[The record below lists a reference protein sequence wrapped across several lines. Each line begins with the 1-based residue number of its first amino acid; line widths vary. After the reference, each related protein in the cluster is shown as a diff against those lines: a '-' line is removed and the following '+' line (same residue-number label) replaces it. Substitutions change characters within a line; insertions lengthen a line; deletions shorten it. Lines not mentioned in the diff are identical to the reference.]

1 MILYTIRRY
10 SRAAGPVS
18 EALVR
23 GFACAT
29 RAPVTLKRNTMRT
42 SIWSAIFAILPFVWP
57 CAGASQQQ
65 PAQQQEK
72 KVETAAPP
80 QSPRITIPSSP
91 QPADPAAKPADPA
104 KLAAPPPE
112 KGKVAGVIPLDDKA
126 YIIGAE
132 DVIRI
137 EVWGDPRL
145 SGDFLVRPDGKISMN
160 LIGDVMAS
168 GKTPEDLSVEVGER
182 LKAGEFMR
190 SPSVIVGI
198 KDVRSKKYYL
208 QGEVNKPGA
217 VPLVVPTTILE
228 ALVQAGGF
236 RDFARKNKIRI
247 LRMKDGVQKEF
258 KFDYN
263 AVTKGKHLEQNIKLE
278 PGDMIIVP

>member
-1 MILYTIRRY
+1 
-10 SRAAGPVS
+10 
-18 EALVR
+18 
-23 GFACAT
+23 
-29 RAPVTLKRNTMRT
+29 MRI
-42 SIWSAIFAILPFVWP
+42 SIWSSLFAILPLA
-57 CAGASQQQ
+57 CQGAGLSQS
-65 PAQQQEK
+65 AADQQQEK

-80 QSPRITIPSSP
+80 QSPRITIPANP
-91 QPADPAAKPADPA
+91 QPGEPETKPDPA
-104 KLAAPPPE
+104 KLAAPPVE
-112 KGKVAGVIPLDDKA
+112 KGKVAGVVPVDDKA

-137 EVWGDPRL
+137 EVWGDARL

-160 LIGDVMAS
+160 LIGDVTAS
-168 GKTPEDLSVEVGER
+168 GRTPEALSNDISDR

-198 KDVRSKKYYL
+198 KEVRSKKYYL

-217 VPLVVPTTILE
+217 VPLVVPTTVLE

-247 LRMKDGVQKEF
+247 LRMKDGEQKEF

-278 PGDMIIVP
+278 PGDMIIIP

>member
-1 MILYTIRRY
+1 
-10 SRAAGPVS
+10 
-18 EALVR
+18 
-23 GFACAT
+23 
-29 RAPVTLKRNTMRT
+29 MRT
-42 SIWSAIFAILPFVWP
+42 SICSALLVILPLA
-57 CAGASQQQ
+57 CQGAGLFQAS
-65 PAQQQEK
+65 PDQQQEK
-72 KVETAAPP
+72 KVENSAPP
-80 QSPRITIPSSP
+80 QSPRITIPASP
-91 QPADPAAKPADPA
+91 QPEPAAKPADPS
-104 KLAAPPPE
+104 KLAAAPPE
-112 KGKVAGVIPLDDKA
+112 KGKVAGVIPVDEKA
-126 YIIGAE
+126 YVIGAE

-137 EVWGDPRL
+137 EVWGDARL

-160 LIGDVMAS
+160 LIGDVTAA
-168 GKTPEDLSVEVGER
+168 GKTPEALSADIGDR

-190 SPSVIVGI
+190 APSVIVGI

-217 VPLVVPTTILE
+217 VPLVVPTTVLE

-247 LRMKDGVQKEF
+247 LRMKDGEQKEF

-263 AVTKGKHLEQNIKLE
+263 AVTKGKHLEQNIRLE

>member
-1 MILYTIRRY
+1 
-10 SRAAGPVS
+10 
-18 EALVR
+18 
-23 GFACAT
+23 
-29 RAPVTLKRNTMRT
+29 MRT
-42 SIWSAIFAILPFVWP
+42 SIWSALFTILPLV
-57 CAGASQQQ
+57 CHGAGPSQQ
-65 PAQQQEK
+65 PPDQQQEK
-72 KVETAAPP
+72 KVETPP
-80 QSPRITIPSSP
+80 QSPRITIPTAP
-91 QPADPAAKPADPA
+91 VPADPAAKPADPA

-112 KGKVAGVIPLDDKA
+112 KGKVAGVIPVDIKA
-126 YIIGAE
+126 YEIGPE

-137 EVWGDPRL
+137 EIWGDPRL
-145 SGDFLVRPDGKISMN
+145 SGEFLVRPDGKISMN
-160 LIGDVMAS
+160 LIGDVRA
-168 GKTPEDLSVEVGER
+168 GGRTPEELANDIGDR
-182 LKAGEFMR
+182 LKAGEFMK

-208 QGEVNKPGA
+208 QGEVNKPGV
-217 VPLVVPTTILE
+217 VPLVVPTTVLE

-247 LRMKDGVQKEF
+247 LRMMQDGVQKEF